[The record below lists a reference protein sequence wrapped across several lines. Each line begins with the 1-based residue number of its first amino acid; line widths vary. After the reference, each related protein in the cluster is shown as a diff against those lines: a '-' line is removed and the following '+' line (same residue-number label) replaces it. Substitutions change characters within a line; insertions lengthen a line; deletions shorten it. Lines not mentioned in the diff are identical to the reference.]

1 MIAQSNSPVISP
13 PEYLDWES
21 QQPVK
26 YEYINGE
33 VLAMTGG
40 TLGHNSIALN
50 IASALKTHLRGK
62 GCKVFMADAKVGIS
76 TNGPFFY
83 PDIMVT
89 CDHTDQNAR
98 KIIDHPCLIVEVLSP
113 NTEARDRGYKFRNYR
128 QINTLQEYVLI
139 DAEKMNVECYRMNEK
154 NKWELTPYNFDETP
168 NSDRI
173 VNINFTS
180 VDYQCPL
187 EMLYED
193 VIFSTQNAEES

>member
-83 PDIMVT
+83 PDVMVT

-98 KIIDHPCLIVEVLSP
+98 KIIYHPCLIVEVLSP